1 MGRMTRLVDSFGR
14 EITYLR
20 VSVTD
25 KCNLRCIYCMP
36 EEGVRLKSHSDILRI
51 EELARIVNIASQ
63 LGITHVRL
71 TGGEPLVRQ
80 GIVTLVCFLSEIP
93 GICDVSM
100 TTNGL
105 LLPGLALRLRE
116 AGLNRVN
123 VSLDT
128 LKPERFKKITRH
140 GDLKTVLDGLKAI
153 EDVGLAPVKIN
164 TVVMKGINRDE
175 VKDMAMLTK
184 DHPWTVRFIEFMPFW
199 NNGWK
204 FGSRYV
210 TPISEVRD
218 EMTAQGAYPI
228 DSDRER
234 DDGKDGA
241 GRGPANYVKLPGAK
255 GKIGFISM
263 KDHIC
268 SSCNRIRLTAD
279 GLLLPCLLSD
289 ISVDLRTPLREGAKD
304 DVIAGLICKAV
315 SMKPENGRVAQAMAA
330 CPGDNPS
337 LSKIGG

>member
-1 MGRMTRLVDSFGR
+1 MGWMTRLVDSFVR

-20 VSVTD
+20 VSDTD

-51 EELARIVNIASQ
+51 EELARIIDIASR

-80 GIVTLVCFLSEIP
+80 GIVTLVYFLSEIP

-128 LKPERFKKITRH
+128 LKPERFKQITRS
-140 GDLKTVLDGLKAI
+140 GDLKTVLDGLRAI
-153 EDVGLAPVKIN
+153 EDVGLSPVKIN

-210 TPISEVRD
+210 TPISEIRD
-218 EMTAQGAYPI
+218 EMIAQGAYLI
-228 DSDRER
+228 DSDRGR
-234 DDGKDGA
+234 DDGKD
-241 GRGPANYVKLPGAK
+241 
-255 GKIGFISM
+255 
-263 KDHIC
+263 
-268 SSCNRIRLTAD
+268 
-279 GLLLPCLLSD
+279 
-289 ISVDLRTPLREGAKD
+289 
-304 DVIAGLICKAV
+304 
-315 SMKPENGRVAQAMAA
+315 
-330 CPGDNPS
+330 
-337 LSKIGG
+337 

>member
-1 MGRMTRLVDSFGR
+1 VGRMTRLIDSFGR

-36 EEGVRLKSHSDILRI
+36 DEGVRLKSHSDILRI
-51 EELARIVNIASQ
+51 EELARITNVASR

-93 GICDVSM
+93 GISDVSM

-105 LLPGLALRLRE
+105 LLPSLALRLRE

-128 LKPERFKKITRH
+128 LKPERFTKITRR
-140 GDLKTVLDGLKAI
+140 GGLESVLDGLKAM
-153 EDVGLAPVKIN
+153 EDVGLSPVKIN
-164 TVVMKGINRDE
+164 TVVLKGVNRDE
-175 VKDMAMLTK
+175 VRDMARLTE

-210 TPISEVRD
+210 TPISEIRD
-218 EMTAQGAYPI
+218 EIMAQGACPVESGAGR
-228 DSDRER
+228 DERGDR
-234 DDGKDGA
+234 A
-241 GRGPANYVKLPGAK
+241 GRGPANYVKFPGAK
-255 GKIGFISM
+255 GSIGFISLE
-263 KDHIC
+263 DHIC
-268 SSCNRIRLTAD
+268 SSCNRIRLTA
-279 GLLLPCLLSD
+279 GGRLLPCLLSD
-289 ISVDLRTPLREGAKD
+289 ISVDLKTPLREGATD
-304 DVIAGLICKAV
+304 DVIKGLICKAV
-315 SMKPENGRVAQAMAA
+315 SLKPENGRAAQAMAVW
-330 CPGDNPS
+330 PGDNPS